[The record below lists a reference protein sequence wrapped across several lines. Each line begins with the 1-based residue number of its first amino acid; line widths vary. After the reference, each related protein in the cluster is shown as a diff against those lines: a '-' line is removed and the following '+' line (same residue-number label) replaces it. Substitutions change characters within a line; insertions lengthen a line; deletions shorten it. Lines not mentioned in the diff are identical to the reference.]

1 MKLIT
6 ENKLST
12 CEISRKQPKDQESEE
27 NHMSILEKT
36 RLITIS
42 ENYSEV
48 QIPKITGLESYES

>member
-1 MKLIT
+1 M
-6 ENKLST
+6 NT

-36 RLITIS
+36 KLITVS